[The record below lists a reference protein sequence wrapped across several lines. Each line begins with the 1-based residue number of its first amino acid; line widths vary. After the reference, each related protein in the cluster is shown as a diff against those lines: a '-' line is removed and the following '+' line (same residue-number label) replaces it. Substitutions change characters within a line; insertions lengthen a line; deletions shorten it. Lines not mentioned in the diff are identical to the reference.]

1 MQEKGLLMYNKRRDD
16 FSMIPSSGMNGTL
29 IEHLIPI
36 LTLLD
41 SYVFS
46 GLNY

>member
-1 MQEKGLLMYNKRRDD
+1 MAS
-16 FSMIPSSGMNGTL
+16 FVVCGMNGTL

>member
-16 FSMIPSSGMNGTL
+16 FSMIPSSGVAEIT

-36 LTLLD
+36 LALLD
-41 SYVFS
+41 SYVY
-46 GLNY
+46 LV